1 MDPNQYYYM
10 GFNTGQYRLPSEWDL
25 SQSQARSQPTGLLLT
40 VTMILQPSCSL
51 PGLLSETS
59 GAGRGRVQG
68 EFLVDILRGEITGL
82 LTLSHL
88 IDNGGVSQ
96 QRQLNQDSVGLVV
109 LHSGYTENV
118 GL

>member
-25 SQSQARSQPTGLLLT
+25 SQEPADRVTADCHDDLATVLL
-40 VTMILQPSCSL
+40 PY